1 MNEKIIEELKKDTNN
16 SSYIIYRDM
25 NIKKNKINII
35 YNETLTDS
43 DKLSNFV
50 LRSLVNIEK
59 NYDGKEPLYDTIKN
73 NINNIKIKKIKNYDD
88 ICTYL
93 NNGFVILLIENDYS
107 LALEV
112 KRNLSRSIDKPIT
125 ETTIRGPLDAFNE
138 NIETNI
144 GLIKRRIK
152 SNCLWNEDL
161 EIGQYSKTKISILT
175 VDGLAEKTIQEEI
188 IKILKNI
195 KIDRI
200 IDSGTL
206 KHLIQKETK
215 SIFPTIMTTERPDKV
230 CDALMKGKTVII
242 VDNSPFALI
251 MPVFLNDYFLAEDD
265 KDSKFINNSLTRIL
279 RYIAFFITIATPGMY
294 IAITT
299 FNQEML
305 PLELLTSFA
314 SQRSTVPFPA
324 FFEAL
329 LMILS
334 FEILRES
341 DLRIP
346 NISNA
351 ALSIVGALILGE
363 AAVNAGIVSPIMI
376 IVEAITAISALIIT
390 EPELANAIK
399 WYRLFFMI
407 GGTTI
412 GMFGV
417 FIVFIFLIVNLCSLN
432 SFGKPYM
439 IPFAPLSEDIKNSFI
454 KFPLKFRRKRDKF
467 LTKNITKEVNN
478 EEN

>member
-195 KIDRI
+195 KI
-200 IDSGTL
+200 
-206 KHLIQKETK
+206 
-215 SIFPTIMTTERPDKV
+215 
-230 CDALMKGKTVII
+230 
-242 VDNSPFALI
+242 
-251 MPVFLNDYFLAEDD
+251 
-265 KDSKFINNSLTRIL
+265 
-279 RYIAFFITIATPGMY
+279 
-294 IAITT
+294 
-299 FNQEML
+299 
-305 PLELLTSFA
+305 
-314 SQRSTVPFPA
+314 
-324 FFEAL
+324 
-329 LMILS
+329 
-334 FEILRES
+334 
-341 DLRIP
+341 
-346 NISNA
+346 
-351 ALSIVGALILGE
+351 
-363 AAVNAGIVSPIMI
+363 
-376 IVEAITAISALIIT
+376 
-390 EPELANAIK
+390 
-399 WYRLFFMI
+399 
-407 GGTTI
+407 
-412 GMFGV
+412 
-417 FIVFIFLIVNLCSLN
+417 
-432 SFGKPYM
+432 
-439 IPFAPLSEDIKNSFI
+439 
-454 KFPLKFRRKRDKF
+454 
-467 LTKNITKEVNN
+467 
-478 EEN
+478 